1 MNNYD
6 TPLDLLRYNIGHPI
20 SVKLRNNAELEG
32 KLIGYDE
39 HLNMMIDEATIR
51 KDSNQQY
58 RNLVYLRGDMIMLV
72 GKK

>member
-6 TPLDLLRYNIGHPI
+6 TPLDLLRHNIGQPI
-20 SVKLRNNAELEG
+20 SVRLRNTAELEG

-51 KDSNQQY
+51 KDGGQQY
-58 RNLVYLRGDMIMLV
+58 RNLVYLRGDTIMVV